1 MSLVHRLFALK
12 STPPFARLRDVELAL
27 IANVAQDRTYA
38 PGAVVHANAEPFRRL
53 YVLLEG
59 GWLLPD
65 GQPAPAVLGVGS
77 LLFNQPAPGA
87 VTAHPTRGARCAV
100 IGKDHFHT
108 ICNECPELMLGFLEM
123 KGGVR

>member
-1 MSLVHRLFALK
+1 MSLAHRFFALK
-12 STPPFARLRDVELAL
+12 SVPPFDRLRDAELAL
-27 IANVAQDRTYA
+27 IADVAQERTCA

-53 YVLLEG
+53 YVRLEG
-59 GWLLPD
+59 DWQFSD

-87 VTAHPTRGARCAV
+87 VLAHPTRGARCAV

-108 ICNECPELMLGFLEM
+108 ICNECPELLLGFLEM